1 MAKEKKLFPTQEP
14 TEEVRLLLRKYWF
27 RYIPAIIIAIL
38 MFIPLIILIDYYYI
52 LYQEIDKLYGAI
64 MVIGGASYA
73 LFILALM
80 LFIFVDYYLDVN
92 IVTDRRIVDIRQ
104 DGFFH
109 RTISELSL
117 DEVQDVS
124 ASVNGPFATL
134 MHYGDILIQTA
145 GTLPNFT
152 FSSIPHPYQVSKEI
166 MDLHDQREK
175 RFKKVGSGKTI
186 NPSGEDV
193 EIIIAPDQEKA
204 REILSGIEK
213 DKSREGRSKTV
224 SYYDYSKIDKG
235 TEIRE
240 GESVNI
246 K

>member
-1 MAKEKKLFPTQEP
+1 MARERRLFPTQEP
-14 TEEVRLLLRKYWF
+14 TEEVRLLLRKHWF
-27 RYIPAIIIAIL
+27 RYLPAVIIAVMML
-38 MFIPLIILIDYYYI
+38 IPLIILIYYYYS
-52 LYQEIDKLYGAI
+52 LYHEIDPLYGAI
-64 MVIGGASYA
+64 MIIGGTSYA
-73 LFILALM
+73 LFIMALM
-80 LFIFVDYYLDVN
+80 LFMFVDYYLDIN

-124 ASVNGPFATL
+124 AAVNGPFATA
-134 MHYGDILIQTA
+134 MHYGDVLIQTA

-152 FSSIPHPYQVSKEI
+152 FFSVPHPYQVSKEI
-166 MDLHDQREK
+166 MDLHDQRE
-175 RFKKVGSGKTI
+175 RRLKKVGTGKLI

-204 REILSGIEK
+204 REILSGIER
-213 DKSREGRSKTV
+213 DKSREGRSRTV
-224 SYYDYSKIDKG
+224 SYFDYSKINKG
-235 TEIRE
+235 TEVKE
-240 GESVNI
+240 GESVDI